1 MVFSEILYKVGK
13 TNTKYEEF
21 KMSKCKINVAH
32 LVTVSDVCG
41 MSILESLLHKSR
53 NVVLKSTYF
62 VAHMDIGR

>member
-1 MVFSEILYKVGK
+1 MGK

-21 KMSKCKINVAH
+21 KMSKYKINVAH
-32 LVTVSDVCG
+32 LVTVSDVHVCG

>member
-1 MVFSEILYKVGK
+1 MWK

-21 KMSKCKINVAH
+21 KMSKYKINVAH

-53 NVVLKSTYF
+53 NMVLKSTYF

>member
-1 MVFSEILYKVGK
+1 MGK
-13 TNTKYEEF
+13 TNAKYEEF
-21 KMSKCKINVAH
+21 KMSKYKINVAH

-41 MSILESLLHKSR
+41 VSILESLLHKSR